1 MSFDG
6 WIKCGEHRPPEG
18 MGFDVRRGDGEV
30 FLAEQ
35 CQLKRIWDFR
45 VELGHHWRPSAE
57 QGWRLNDGTEPG
69 CKYVD
74 VVFQDG
80 DSRFNTSC
88 YGYRWSSLGDAGDIA
103 YWRPHQEPAST
114 PEPGTAAAEAKS
126 VTLPAFKNIDDVLPW
141 MEYVHDKPATK
152 SVAIKCDGLL
162 LDSKKSVK
170 EALHLKG
177 YKTCEVMI
185 GRAEVLAGAL
195 FQ

>member
-6 WIKCGEHRPPEG
+6 WIECGEHQPPEG
-18 MGFDVRRGDGEV
+18 MGFDVRRDDGGV
-30 FLAEQ
+30 FLVEQ
-35 CQLKRIWDFR
+35 CQLERIWDCR

-57 QGWRLNDGTEPG
+57 QGWQRNDGTEPD
-69 CKYVD
+69 CEFVD
-74 VVFQDG
+74 IVFGDG
-80 DSRFNTSC
+80 DSRFNTPRL
-88 YGYRWSSLGDAGDIA
+88 GYRWNDVDNAWCDIV

-114 PEPGTAAAEAKS
+114 PKAAAKS
-126 VTLPAFKNIDDVLPW
+126 VTLPAFKHIDDVLPW

-170 EALHLKG
+170 EVLHRQG
-177 YKTCEVMI
+177 FATCEVMI